1 MQHLEH
7 PDDHRDVGSSREPQN
22 DVGGS
27 AKRQGVII
35 AGAGCGIRADH
46 RRLLVP
52 VNGPAGALL

>member
-7 PDDHRDVGSSREPQN
+7 PDDHRDVGSSRGSQN
-22 DVGGS
+22 GVGGS

-35 AGAGCGIRADH
+35 AGAGRGTRADH

-52 VNGPAGALL
+52 VNGSTGALL